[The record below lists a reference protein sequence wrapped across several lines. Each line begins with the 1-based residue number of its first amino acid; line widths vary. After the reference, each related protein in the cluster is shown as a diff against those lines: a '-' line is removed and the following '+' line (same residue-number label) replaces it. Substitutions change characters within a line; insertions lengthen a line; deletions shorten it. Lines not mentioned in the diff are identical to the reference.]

1 MAKSVINITNSQSP
15 AQDSLFSEQKANTS
29 IGPTPVLP
37 PNTSLET
44 NAVQPTKVQDAAIW
58 NPMPKFDEGLKQA
71 LIGFIDTT
79 KEGVKV
85 NQSFK
90 GRTKILDFF
99 FNGTATKSVRPSE
112 IGHFRLMFS
121 YPPNIN
127 VSTSVTQTATAA
139 STTALNALNL

>member
-1 MAKSVINITNSQSP
+1 MAAVINITDSQSP
-15 AQDSLFSEQKANTS
+15 SQDSKFSEQKANTS
-29 IGPTPVLP
+29 IGPTAVLA

-58 NPMPKFDEGLKQA
+58 KPMAKFDDGLKLA
-71 LIGFIDTT
+71 LVGFTDTT
-79 KEGVKV
+79 KEGVRV
-85 NQSFK
+85 SQSFR

-121 YPPNIN
+121 YPPNVN
-127 VSTSVTQTATAA
+127 VQAVVATDVAVAA
-139 STTALNALNL
+139 VNAVNL